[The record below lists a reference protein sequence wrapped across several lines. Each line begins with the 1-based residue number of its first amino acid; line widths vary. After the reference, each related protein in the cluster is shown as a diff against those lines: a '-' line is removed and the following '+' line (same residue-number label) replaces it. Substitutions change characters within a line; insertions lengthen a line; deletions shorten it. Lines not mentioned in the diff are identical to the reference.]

1 MSLLNRLYET
11 YNRCLENDLVD
22 NCKNIDN
29 DTVLLPLFHTN
40 KRSNGADIIEITLDD
55 DAKFIDAQYLPKDDW
70 IIFPVTED
78 SIARSSGPAPHPL
91 CDSFKY
97 LSNIHSGNHEGYLM
111 GLENWYVYSQNED
124 PCEELTVI
132 RNYAMRAD
140 IATDIIDFI
149 YKDKKPSLEKYN
161 LTYFEEKNGKE
172 VKRKVD
178 LEKIIITFKLELHK
192 TITVTKSKVLH
203 LNYEKYQRY
212 MLDNKE
218 QNICDI
224 SNQFQYCTSKH
235 RGLFGNSKIISI
247 SCNPGKYTY
256 YGRFK
261 DGKEIM
267 RIGYETSQK
276 IHNMLKY
283 LMDNPRTSRF
293 MGKDTCLVNWF
304 SDNIGDDNS
313 VDILDEYEIN
323 IRTKPASDFL
333 LGNVGSLNENN
344 QYYVLV
350 LDNISPGR
358 ISIKYFRELSKS
370 DLYERVKHW
379 YETISWS
386 SYDYSKK
393 ETIGKTFPLYRLA
406 ELAYG
411 TERDA
416 EKGKGKDRKI
426 KCDDKLKKVTIE
438 RLLPCIIDRKPFPRD
453 IQRRMVENATRRM
466 SYKNKSNWDDILEA
480 ACALIKKCNADYG
493 DENKKEVSTMLDKE
507 NTDRS
512 YLYGRLLAIG
522 EKVEKDTYEK
532 RHAEAEIQDISKEQ
546 DKNETN
552 GDNSNKRLTN
562 AERLWTVYTRRPATT
577 WMLLEEK
584 LMPYY
589 AKLAKTNKGS
599 YYRMLVSEI
608 MNNLEPMADNNKKLS
623 ENFVLGYYHQR
634 KDLYTRNK
642 QILNEEEQTH
652 EYIEQEN

>member
-11 YNRCLENDLVD
+11 YNRCLENDSVD

-29 DTVLLPLFHTN
+29 ETVLLPLFHTN
-40 KRSNGADIIEITLDD
+40 KRSNGTDIIEITING

-97 LSNIHSGNHEGYLM
+97 LSHIHSGNHKGYLEV
-111 GLENWYVYSQNED
+111 LENWYVYSQNEGT
-124 PCEELTVI
+124 CQELAVI
-132 RNYAMRAD
+132 RDYVTKTNIIED
-140 IATDIIDFI
+140 ITNSI
-149 YKDKKPSLEKYN
+149 YKGKNPSLEEYK
-161 LTYFEEKNGKE
+161 LTYFEEKNGKAE
-172 VKRKVD
+172 EKTVN
-178 LEKIIITFKLELHK
+178 LEKIFITFKLELDK
-192 TITVTKSKVLH
+192 TITVTKSRKLH
-203 LNYEKYQRY
+203 HNFEQYQRELLNAKDQS
-212 MLDNKE
+212 M
-218 QNICDI
+218 CDV
-224 SNQFQYCTSKH
+224 SNLSQYCTVKH
-235 RGLFGNSKIISI
+235 RGLLGNSKMIGVS
-247 SCNPGKYTY
+247 NNNWTY

-261 DGKEIM
+261 EGKEVIS
-267 RIGYETSQK
+267 IGYETSQK

-293 MGKDTCLVNWF
+293 MGENAYLINWF
-304 SDNIGDDNS
+304 SGNISNDENI
-313 VDILDEYEIN
+313 DILDEYEIN
-323 IRTKPASDFL
+323 TPTKIASAFV
-333 LGNVGSLNENN
+333 LGEADRLNENN
-344 QYYVLV
+344 QYYVLI
-350 LDNISPGR
+350 LDKISNGR
-358 ISIKYFRELSKS
+358 ISIKYFRGLGKS

-379 YETISWS
+379 YETISWNAY
-386 SYDYSKK
+386 SYYKK
-393 ETIGKTFPLYRLA
+393 EFIEKTFPLYRLA
-406 ELAYG
+406 ELTYG
-411 TERDA
+411 TER
-416 EKGKGKDRKI
+416 EEKGKDRKI

-466 SYKNKSNWDDILEA
+466 SYKNKSNWNDILEA

-532 RHAEAEIQDISKEQ
+532 RHAEAEIQDIAKEQ

-552 GDNSNKRLTN
+552 GDNGNKRLTN

-634 KDLYTRNK
+634 KDLYTKNK